1 MTPDRPN
8 GITNHSLKPNE
19 FMRLPWDANGRRYFV
34 RIEAIMLSGYS
45 LLNGEPQEGTGAAFA
60 GFNPSTGARLDPV
73 YHCASTEDV
82 DRAANLA
89 EEAFGIYSKL
99 PGMDKG
105 RFLRHIATGIE
116 SIAPELVERAHQET
130 ALPEKRLQGEVTRTV
145 NQLRL
150 FAQVVEEGSWAMA
163 RIDPAEPRRVPMPR
177 ADIRSVLRPLGP
189 VAVFAASN
197 FPLAFSVAG
206 GDTASALAAG
216 NPVIVKA
223 HTAHP
228 GTSEMVGQVI
238 CRSLRECGLPAGVFA
253 LIFGSGA
260 LVGSALVQ
268 HPAIKAVG
276 FTGSLAGGKALM
288 QLAATRP
295 EPIPCFMEMSSSN
308 PLFVLPEALRTRGA
322 EIAKGLFASF
332 TLGVGQFCTKPGLV
346 YLPRN
351 ESADALVAEL
361 AAFVRQAAPSPMLT
375 EGICKSYKSGVARRQ
390 GHGGVEILAQTSPEI
405 AGAVDVSPVL
415 FQIEGGELLRDPELM
430 KEIFGPSTLIVRYTD
445 RQELNTLAYAMEGQ
459 LTATLHG
466 TDADIASFADLI
478 VILER
483 KAGRLVI
490 NGYPTGVEV
499 CHAIVHGG
507 PYPAT
512 SDSRHTSV
520 GTQAIYRFARP
531 VCYQDFPQAALP
543 DELKDENPLGIWRL
557 VNGAFTRD
565 PL

>member
-1 MTPDRPN
+1 
-8 GITNHSLKPNE
+8 
-19 FMRLPWDANGRRYFV
+19 MRSSWDANGRRYFV

-45 LLNGEPQEGTGAAFA
+45 LLNGEPQEGTGTAFA
-60 GFNPSTGARLDPV
+60 GFNPATGARLDPV

-89 EEAFGIYSKL
+89 EEAFAIYSRL
-99 PGMDKG
+99 PGMEKG
-105 RFLRHIATGIE
+105 RFLRRIATGIE

-130 ALPEKRLQGEVTRTV
+130 ALPEKRLQGEVARTV
-145 NQLRL
+145 HQLRL
-150 FAQVVEEGSWAMA
+150 FAQVVEEGSWAMP
-163 RIDPAEPRRVPMPR
+163 RIDPAEPRRTPMPR

-206 GDTASALAAG
+206 GDTASALAAA

-223 HTAHP
+223 HSAHP

-295 EPIPCFMEMSSSN
+295 EPIPCFMEMSSGN

-332 TLGVGQFCTKPGLV
+332 TLGVGQFCTKPGMIF
-346 YLPRN
+346 LPRN
-351 ESADALVAEL
+351 ESADTLVAEL
-361 AAFVRQAAPSPMLT
+361 AALVRQAAPSPMLT
-375 EGICKSYKSGVARRQ
+375 AGICKSYKSGVAQRQ
-390 GHGGVEILAQTSPEI
+390 GHGGVEILAQPSPEI
-405 AGAVDVSPVL
+405 SGAVDVSPVL
-415 FQIEGGELLRDPELM
+415 FQIEGTELLRDPELM
-430 KEIFGPSTLIVRYTD
+430 KEIFGPSTLIVRYAD
-445 RQELNTLAYAMEGQ
+445 RQELIALAYSLEGQ

-466 TDADIASFADLI
+466 SDADLADFADL
-478 VILER
+478 VGILER
-483 KAGRLVI
+483 KAGRLVV

-499 CHAIVHGG
+499 CHAMVHGG

-565 PL
+565 AL